1 MVRAPRARLAG
12 VRRRPT
18 RPSRPAPAPGIA
30 RHATESCRGTIAER
44 TEIDGGAGL
53 PASGSAR
60 PPARPPAR
68 AAWALPRRPPGAPA
82 AHGVGTVAQPEL
94 GGVRLP
100 RPRPTGPGHR
110 RSAGARRSHADWD
123 CDFRLV
129 PHRVF
134 AVASFRGLLSFR
146 SFDEPGMYT
155 IRDRIRFLRAVPNQK
170 CSWYNLPN
178 KSCNRVDGVP
188 TGNRYANGRGI
199 FLFRVRYYRVD
210 VRQSWFK
217 DAVCVS

>member
-60 PPARPPAR
+60 PPARPRSVGAP
-68 AAWALPRRPPGAPA
+68 PPPGAPA

-129 PHRVF
+129 PHGVLFVRGCFVPRF
-134 AVASFRGLLSFR
+134 TFRFR

-155 IRDRIRFLRAVPNQK
+155 IRDRIRIPPRAVPNQK

>member
-1 MVRAPRARLAG
+1 MRAPRARLAG

-60 PPARPPAR
+60 PPARPRSVGAP
-68 AAWALPRRPPGAPA
+68 PPPGAPA

-94 GGVRLP
+94 GGVR
-100 RPRPTGPGHR
+100 PTAAPADRAGSPAVR
-110 RSAGARRSHADWD
+110 RSATQPRRFAIGIAISGLFPIA
-123 CDFRLV
+123 CSRLLRSAVYFRFGHSTNRECIRSGIGFKV
-129 PHRVF
+129 PPR
-134 AVASFRGLLSFR
+134 R
-146 SFDEPGMYT
+146 
-155 IRDRIRFLRAVPNQK
+155 VPNQK

-178 KSCNRVDGVP
+178 RKSCNRVDGVP